1 MRGWL
6 GRQVMSLFSDC
17 RLYGILDAGYCGAGS
32 MPVMLAAMLAGGVSV
47 VQLRAKGWSE
57 REVEEMASRLHPL
70 TRAAG
75 VPLVINDFPG
85 AAGRVGVEAVH
96 VGQDDL
102 TVAEARA
109 LAGPGVLVGK
119 STHSVAQARAAWAEG
134 ADYLGF
140 GPLFATP
147 TKPDYRPIG
156 TEDIRTVHAESPVPV
171 FCIGGIKE
179 ENLPAVLAAGA
190 RRVVIVSGILQ
201 SPAPAE
207 YVRRCLEIMGRE
219 ESASAEGRF

>member
-1 MRGWL
+1 MIPFIPG
-6 GRQVMSLFSDC
+6 GP
-17 RLYGILDAGYCGAGS
+17 LYGILDAGYCEADR
-32 MPVMLAAMLAGGVSV
+32 MPAMLAAMLAGGVSV
-47 VQLRAKGWSE
+47 VQLRAKGWSGE
-57 REVEEMASRLHPL
+57 EVEEMAGRLHPVS
-70 TRAAG
+70 RAAG
-75 VPLVINDFPG
+75 VPLVINDFPE
-85 AAGRVGVEAVH
+85 AARRIGVEGVH
-96 VGQDDL
+96 VGQDDMS
-102 TVAEARA
+102 VAEARA
-109 LAGPGVLVGK
+109 LAGPGVIVGK

-156 TEDIRTVHAESPVPV
+156 TDDIRTVNGESPVPV

-201 SPAPAE
+201 SPDPAA
-207 YVRRCLEIMGRE
+207 YARRCLGILGQQGRGQPGTGE
-219 ESASAEGRF
+219 AAG